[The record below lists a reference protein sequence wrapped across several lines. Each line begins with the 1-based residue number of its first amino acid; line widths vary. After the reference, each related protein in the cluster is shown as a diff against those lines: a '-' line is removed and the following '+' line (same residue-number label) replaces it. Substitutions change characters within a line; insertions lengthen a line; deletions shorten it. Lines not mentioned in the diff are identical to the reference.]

1 MKFIIYLL
9 FFLLFSNFNNISF
22 SQNLFDS
29 VETDNGVAVSPER
42 LVDICLDHLGSINVQ
57 DDTRSKLVDFAAQ
70 NGEVHIMDNGL
81 DESSKVNISGILKLI
96 VASPEFQ
103 RE

>member
-1 MKFIIYLL
+1 M
-9 FFLLFSNFNNISF
+9 
-22 SQNLFDS
+22 QN
-29 VETDNGVAVSPER
+29 
-42 LVDICLDHLGSINVQ
+42 
-57 DDTRSKLVDFAAQ
+57 DTRSKLVDFAAQ
-70 NGEVHIMDNGL
+70 NGEVHIRDNGL

>member
-1 MKFIIYLL
+1 M
-9 FFLLFSNFNNISF
+9 NFASEELGNINTHG
-22 SQNLFDS
+22 SQNLFES
-29 VETDNGVAVSPER
+29 VETDNVVVVSPER

-57 DDTRSKLVDFAAQ
+57 NDTRSKLVDFAAQ
-70 NGEVHIMDNGL
+70 NGEVHIRDNGL

-96 VASPEFQ
+96 VASPKFQ